1 MIHTLLDIKRSLFVI
16 DSETTG
22 LSQDARI
29 IELGFQRWVPE
40 VGMDKE
46 WRSLINPGIPIPPAV
61 TEVHHITD
69 EMINACQT
77 CGLARGA
84 CTCQQFHAAPR
95 FAQIAASLAKGFSDC
110 DLAGQNVRYDLGRI
124 AYEMHLAKQP
134 WSYAG
139 ARIIDSSRLE
149 SLAEPRH
156 LSDLHKKYTGMPH
169 DGAHGALSDVRA
181 AATVIARQLESY
193 TLPRDLDALHE
204 LSWPGYIT
212 AGGEFRFVDGVA
224 VCCFGKHKDK
234 PLKSLPKDYLDWI
247 LANNFAPDVIQLAR
261 DARAGM
267 LAALHKLRL
276 DVLPPQKVG
285 RKDRGVK

>member
-1 MIHTLLDIKRSLFVI
+1 MLNLLFDLKRPLIVV
-16 DSETTG
+16 DTETTG

-29 IELGFQRWVPE
+29 IELGFQVFTSA
-40 VGMDKE
+40 GLTKE
-46 WRSLINPGIPIPPAV
+46 WRSLINPGIPIPAAA
-61 TEVHHITD
+61 TAVHHITD

-77 CGLARGA
+77 CGRSRDAHTLTGQPDPEWPLSADHL
-84 CTCQQFHAAPR
+84 FHAAPR

-110 DLAGQNVRYDLGRI
+110 DLAGQNVRFDLGRL
-124 AYEMHLAKQP
+124 AYEMHLAGQP

-149 SLAEPRH
+149 ALAEPRH
-156 LSDLHKKYTGMPH
+156 LSDLHKKYTGLPH

-193 TLPRDLDALHE
+193 TLPRDLTELHE

-234 PLKSLPKDYLDWI
+234 PVSKIPRDYFDWI
-247 LANNFAPDVIQLAR
+247 CANNFAPDVIQLAR
-261 DARAGM
+261 DARSGKYPEAK
-267 LAALHKLRL
+267 A
-276 DVLPPQKVG
+276 
-285 RKDRGVK
+285 